1 MATYT
6 PPETVGTGTA
16 TAKFRSDQLPLFVD
30 LDGTLI
36 ASDSLLE
43 CLLLRVKQRP
53 LDLFKVPFWLV
64 RGRAYLKARLADDR
78 LDVTQLPY
86 RKELREHLE
95 GERARGRPI
104 YLATAADGRI
114 ASRVAE
120 HLGLFEGVL
129 ASDGKRN
136 LKSVRKLDAIRKI
149 AKAGFAYAGNSRAD
163 LVIWTEAE
171 SAILVNTPRA
181 VAQQVQRS
189 GKVEKII
196 SSQGGILRELVHVLR
211 VHQWLKNMLVF
222 VPLLTSF
229 QITQTSGICKSIMAF
244 VAFSL
249 CASATYVMNDLLDI
263 QSDRAHPRKRFR
275 PLASGRLSIPVGI
288 AVAAAALCLGLAVA
302 AAQSFAFVAVVSAY
316 LVITTAYSWYLK
328 TRVLLDVIVLAGL
341 YTIRIIGGAIAI
353 GVPTS
358 VWLLAFALFV
368 FLSLAL
374 VKRCSELMTLNSVGV
389 AESHGRNYEVND
401 LKVLWPMGAAT
412 AVCSV
417 LVFALY
423 INSADMPTHYGTP
436 SLLWLV
442 ALELFYWIGRL
453 WIKTGRGEMSD
464 DPLVFAL
471 TDFGSRVMIA
481 GMVATTLAAY
491 FLRLG

>member
-1 MATYT
+1 MTTHA
-6 PPETVGTGTA
+6 PAGTA
-16 TAKFRSDQLPLFVD
+16 DAELGQLPLFVD

-36 ASDSLLE
+36 ASDSLFE
-43 CLLLRVKQRP
+43 CLLLRAKHRP
-53 LDLFKVPFWLV
+53 LDLFKVPLWLM

-86 RKELREHLE
+86 RAEVCEHLE
-95 GERARGRPI
+95 SERVRGRPI

-129 ASDGKRN
+129 ASDGRKN
-136 LKSVRKLDAIRKI
+136 LKSVRKLDAIRQV
-149 AKAGFAYAGNSRAD
+149 AKVGFAYAGNSRAD

-171 SAILVNTPRA
+171 SAILVNPPPA
-181 VAQQVQRS
+181 VARQVQRS
-189 GKVEKII
+189 GKVEKVFA
-196 SSQGGILRELVHVLR
+196 SEGGIPRELVRVLR
-211 VHQWLKNMLVF
+211 VHQWLKNLLVF

-229 QITQTSGICKSIMAF
+229 RITQLSGICESIMAF
-244 VAFSL
+244 LAFSL

-275 PLASGRLSIPVGI
+275 PLASGRLPIPAGI
-288 AVAAAALCLGLAVA
+288 AAAAVALCLGLAIAV
-302 AAQSFAFVAVVSAY
+302 AQSFAFTAIVGIY

-328 TRVLLDVIVLAGL
+328 TRVLMDVIVLAVL
-341 YTIRIIGGAIAI
+341 YTIRIIGGAVVL
-353 GVPTS
+353 GVSTS

-374 VKRCSELMTLNSVGV
+374 VKRCSELMTLKSIG
-389 AESHGRNYEVND
+389 AAKTRGRNYGVDD
-401 LKVLWPMGAAT
+401 LKVFWPMGVAT

-423 INSADMPTHYGTP
+423 INSADMPAHYATP
-436 SLLWLV
+436 SLLWLI
-442 ALELFYWIGRL
+442 ALALFYWLGRL
-453 WIKTGRGEMSD
+453 WIKTGRGEMAD
-464 DPLVFAL
+464 DPLVYTL
-471 TDFGSRVMIA
+471 TDFGSRVVIA
-481 GMVATTLAAY
+481 GMVLVTLAAY

>member
-1 MATYT
+1 MLAQALAR
-6 PPETVGTGTA
+6 TVGEGTNQ
-16 TAKFRSDQLPLFVD
+16 SPLFVD

-36 ASDSLLE
+36 ASDLLLE
-43 CLLLRVKQRP
+43 CLLLRAKHRP
-53 LDLFKVPFWLV
+53 LDLLKVPFWLV

-86 RKELREHLE
+86 RKELCEHLAS
-95 GERARGRPI
+95 ERAKGRPI
-104 YLATAADGRI
+104 YLATAADDRL
-114 ASRVAE
+114 ASKVAE
-120 HLGLFEGVL
+120 HLGLFDGVL
-129 ASDGKRN
+129 ASDGEKN

-149 AKAGFAYAGNSRAD
+149 AKAGFAYAGNSRDD
-163 LVIWTEAE
+163 LVIWTKAE
-171 SAILVNTPRA
+171 SAILVNAPRA
-181 VAQQVQRS
+181 VARQLQCS
-189 GKVEKII
+189 GKVEQVF
-196 SSQGGILRELVHVLR
+196 SLPGGRWRDLVRVVR
-211 VHQWLKNMLVF
+211 VHQWLKNLLVF

-229 QITQTSGICKSIMAF
+229 RITQTSGICASILAF

-249 CASATYVMNDLLDI
+249 CASATYVTNDLLDI

-275 PLASGRLSIPVGI
+275 PLASGRLPIPVGI
-288 AVAAAALCLGLAVA
+288 AVAATTLCLGLAVA
-302 AAQSFAFVAVVSAY
+302 AAQSFTFATLISAY
-316 LVITTAYSWYLK
+316 LVITTTYSWYLK

-374 VKRCSELMTLNSVGV
+374 VKRCSELMTLKSIGLV
-389 AESHGRNYEVND
+389 ETRGRNYEVND
-401 LKVLWPMGAAT
+401 LKVLWPMGVAT
-412 AVCSV
+412 AVGSV

-423 INSADMPTHYGTP
+423 INSADMPTHYRTP

-442 ALELFYWIGRL
+442 ALQLFYWLGRL

-464 DPLVFAL
+464 DPLVYAL
-471 TDFGSRVMIA
+471 TDFGSRVLIA

>member
-1 MATYT
+1 MPTQALARI
-6 PPETVGTGTA
+6 VGEGLNQ
-16 TAKFRSDQLPLFVD
+16 SPLFVD

-36 ASDSLLE
+36 ASDLFIE
-43 CLLLRVKQRP
+43 CLLLRAKHRP
-53 LDLFKVPFWLV
+53 LDLLKVPFWLM

-86 RKELREHLE
+86 RKELCEHLE
-95 GERARGRPI
+95 SERARGRRI
-104 YLATAADGRI
+104 YLATAADGRL

-129 ASDGKRN
+129 ASDGEKN
-136 LKSVRKLDAIRKI
+136 LKSVRKLDAIRNI
-149 AKAGFAYAGNSRAD
+149 AKAGFAYAGNSRDD

-171 SAILVNTPRA
+171 SAILVNTPPA
-181 VAQQVQRS
+181 VAKQLQRS
-189 GKVEKII
+189 GKVEHVF
-196 SSQGGILRELVHVLR
+196 SSQGGIARELVRLIR

-229 QITQTSGICKSIMAF
+229 RITETSGVCEAVMAF
-244 VAFSL
+244 IAFSL
-249 CASATYVMNDLLDI
+249 CASATYVLNDLLDI
-263 QSDRAHPRKRFR
+263 QSDRAHPRKCFR
-275 PLASGRLSIPVGI
+275 PLASGRVPISVGI
-288 AVAAAALCLGLAVA
+288 AVAAATLWLGLGVA
-302 AAQSFAFVAVVSAY
+302 AAQSFALTAVVSAY

-341 YTIRIIGGAIAI
+341 YTLRIIGGAIAI

-374 VKRCSELMTLNSVGV
+374 VKRCSELMTLKSVGV
-389 AESHGRNYEVND
+389 AKSRGRNYGVDD
-401 LKVLWPMGAAT
+401 LKVLWPMGVAT
-412 AVCSV
+412 AVGSV

-464 DPLVFAL
+464 DPLVYAL

-481 GMVATTLAAY
+481 GMVATTLTAY